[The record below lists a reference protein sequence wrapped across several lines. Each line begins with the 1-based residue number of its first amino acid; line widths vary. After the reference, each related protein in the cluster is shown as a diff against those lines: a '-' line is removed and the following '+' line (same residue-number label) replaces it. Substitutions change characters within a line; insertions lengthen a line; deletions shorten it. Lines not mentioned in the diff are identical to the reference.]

1 MRTYY
6 LEEMTWPEIE
16 KALAEGYK
24 TVVIFSGAVEQHGPH
39 LPEATDA
46 IRAHAEA
53 GDFAKRLGKALAAP
67 VIRPGVSD
75 PHMPF
80 PGSITLRAET
90 YMMIIEDYIDS
101 YLKHGFDTFVLAST
115 HGGNMPAMEESAVR
129 CREKHPEAA
138 IVTGCSMA
146 DVMQMLAEAEKNEG
160 LPKGVCGGHSCEFET
175 SMMLAVSDLV
185 QMDKAEAG
193 FMGGLTEEVSDKMNT
208 EGLRAVS
215 ANGIMG
221 DPTGATRERGM
232 RFFET
237 MQQLQLKIIKEK
249 LERERK

>member
-6 LEEMTWPEIE
+6 LEEMTWPEIG
-16 KALAEGYK
+16 KALEDGYR

-75 PHMPF
+75 PHMGF
-80 PGSITLRAET
+80 PGSITLRPET

-115 HGGNMPAMEESAVR
+115 HGGNMPAMEEAAAR
-129 CREKHPEAA
+129 CREKHPEAVV
-138 IVTGCSMA
+138 VTGCSMA
-146 DVMQMLAEAEKNEG
+146 DVMQMLAEAEEREG

-185 QMDKAEAG
+185 QMDKAEVG
-193 FMGGLTEEVSDKMNT
+193 FMGGLTREVSDKMNT

-221 DPTGATRERGM
+221 DATGAARDRGE

-237 MQQLQLKIIKEK
+237 MQQLQLKVVKEK